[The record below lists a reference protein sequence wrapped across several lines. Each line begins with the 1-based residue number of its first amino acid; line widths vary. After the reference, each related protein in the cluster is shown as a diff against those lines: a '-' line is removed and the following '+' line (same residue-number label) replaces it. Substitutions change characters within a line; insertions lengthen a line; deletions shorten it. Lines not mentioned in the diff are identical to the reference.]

1 MKPYFHAAARV
12 LLFIGGNLLAGSAL
26 AFAALNQGAR
36 VQDGAFFYWQ
46 RYFVDNIVATATLPG
61 IALLVI
67 GSLLLCLAENQE
79 KTSVAAGG
87 VAGGRRQQPAVYSA
101 RFAPSL
107 RAGVSVCPADC
118 GIRRFY
124 RRQKYGRPPRGA

>member
-46 RYFVDNIVATATLPG
+46 RCWSAAACCSALPKSGKNI
-61 IALLVI
+61 
-67 GSLLLCLAENQE
+67 C
-79 KTSVAAGG
+79 
-87 VAGGRRQQPAVYSA
+87 
-101 RFAPSL
+101 
-107 RAGVSVCPADC
+107 CC
-118 GIRRFY
+118 
-124 RRQKYGRPPRGA
+124 